1 MNSNQTIL
9 TIIILVACSAAMFFL
24 GRETK
29 PPEYL
34 TSFKTDTLY
43 VCDTVLETAEPV
55 FVEKAVAA
63 IKKRDWGLRTGDL
76 KGIDSI
82 DPNRKNPAPF
92 TATLDTILNSDT
104 LHAEFE
110 YPEALFTIL
119 LKRRPD
125 TTFVKTIYID
135 RNIYAFKEREGWE
148 IPVYIGA
155 GIVGGFLLGRIVK

>member
-1 MNSNQTIL
+1 MSSNQTIL

-34 TSFKTDTLY
+34 MSFKTDTLY
-43 VCDTVLETAEPV
+43 LCDTVLRTAEPV
-55 FVEKAVAA
+55 IVEKAKARISRQLTA
-63 IKKRDWGLRTGDL
+63 FSFQQEK
-76 KGIDSI
+76 DSALA
-82 DPNRKNPAPF
+82 DSRQPTADSF
-92 TATLDTILNSDT
+92 TATLDTIINADT

-110 YPEALFTIL
+110 YPEALFSIM

-125 TTFVKTIYID
+125 STFIKTAFIDRTIY
-135 RNIYAFKEREGWE
+135 AQKERASWE
-148 IPVYIGA
+148 IPVYVGA